1 MRCSW
6 PSWSLPK
13 ADRAVVGGMGMPP
26 TTRIETSPIT
36 GGAVILAAM
45 KNRAPGALRPLK
57 YVSTLLLALA
67 SSSAMALGL
76 GDIRVLSKPGQPLLA
91 EIPVI
96 SADPSELEN
105 LRVAL
110 ASPATFARVGLEPPS
125 GLVSELQFELTRN
138 AQGRAVV
145 RVSSHAPVATPSLNF
160 LIEADW
166 GQGRLVREYSALV
179 DAPNSAAA
187 VAEPEI
193 VAPAGAMSNAII
205 REPAP
210 QAAPVA
216 ATPPR
221 RAEPAAPSRP
231 AGPRAAPAAPV
242 AAADGSVTV
251 QRGQTLSQ
259 IAGALARE
267 QGINRDQAM
276 IALLRANPDAFIR
289 GNVNLLKQ
297 GAVLRTPGADALAQ
311 IDAQQAAAIVR
322 EHTAQW
328 RQSRAAIPQPADS
341 GIAAA
346 PAPAAATPAANQGA
360 RLEIAPAVAA
370 AGTTAGTTTGTAA
383 GTEGDMLANEQ
394 LRQAK
399 EDVATR
405 DAEIQ
410 ELRERVAE
418 LEMLKAQQ
426 QSLIA
431 MKDTDL
437 AAAQQRLEQAP
448 GSRDSAG
455 SGWYWLGLVVLLL
468 VVGGWALVRRRKP
481 SPLPP
486 LANDGH
492 GGASLAAAVPT
503 ADHVDEPAAQRDD
516 AHRVPDEE
524 AVAEADVYA
533 GLRREPVFS
542 LAPSTHDAQ
551 PQDRLDAP
559 HWSANVT
566 DEAPVLPEVEATAA
580 SAYGIDADAQHVT
593 VDDALFREPAPLV
606 EPPAHALEA
615 AAQPSFRGV
624 FEFPDE
630 SVTGEE
636 HRLDASDDH
645 AGLDAAPVI
654 ASADDTARADDIA
667 DAAAPPVDEAPIA
680 PVGSP
685 GRDRLE
691 LAIAYLDL
699 GDAETA
705 RTLLHEVAVG
715 ADPHSQAEARELL
728 ARLG

>member
-1 MRCSW
+1 
-6 PSWSLPK
+6 
-13 ADRAVVGGMGMPP
+13 
-26 TTRIETSPIT
+26 
-36 GGAVILAAM
+36 M
-45 KNRAPGALRPLK
+45 KNRAPGAVRPLK

-67 SSSAMALGL
+67 SSSALALGL

-96 SADPSELEN
+96 SADPAELEN

-110 ASPATFARVGLEPPS
+110 ASPATFARVGLERPS

-145 RVSSHAPVATPSLNF
+145 RVSSQSSVVTPSLNF

-166 GQGRLVREYSALV
+166 GQGRLIREYSALV

-210 QAAPVA
+210 AAAPVA
-216 ATPPR
+216 ASPPR
-221 RAEPAAPSRP
+221 RAEPAATPRP
-231 AGPRAAPAAPV
+231 AAPRAATAAP

-259 IAGALARE
+259 IAGSLARE
-267 QGINRDQAM
+267 QGINRNQAM
-276 IALLRANPDAFIR
+276 IALLRANPEAFIR

-297 GAVLRTPGADALAQ
+297 GAVLRTPGAEGVAE

-341 GIAAA
+341 GVAAA
-346 PAPAAATPAANQGA
+346 PTPPTAAASQGA

-383 GTEGDMLANEQ
+383 GTEGDMLGNEQ

-418 LEMLKAQQ
+418 LEKLKAQQ

-431 MKDTDL
+431 MKDNDL

-448 GSRDSAG
+448 GARDSVSG
-455 SGWYWLGLVVLLL
+455 GWYWLGLVVLLL

-486 LANDGH
+486 LSRDGLD
-492 GGASLAAAVPT
+492 GASLAAAVPAVDP
-503 ADHVDEPAAQRDD
+503 ADALAAQQDD
-516 AHRVPDEE
+516 AHRAPDEE
-524 AVAEADVYA
+524 AIAEADVYA
-533 GLRREPVFS
+533 GLRREPVF
-542 LAPSTHDAQ
+542 ARDASSDETV
-551 PQDRLDAP
+551 PQDRIDDTR
-559 HWSANVT
+559 WSTSAT

-580 SAYGIDADAQHVT
+580 SAYGIDADAQHVN
-593 VDDALFREPAPLV
+593 VDDALFREPAPLI

-630 SVTGEE
+630 SVTAEE
-636 HRLDASDDH
+636 HALDAGDDR
-645 AGLDAAPVI
+645 AGHDAAPAL
-654 ASADDTARADDIA
+654 ASGDETS
-667 DAAAPPVDEAPIA
+667 DAADPAVDEAPIA
-680 PVGSP
+680 PIGSP